1 MTTNNS
7 HKHFRVTQDST
18 CNGHVVREYRFR
30 TAARFAAWVYDGHA
44 VTDGEAFTVIFE
56 EI

>member
-30 TAARFAAWVYDGHA
+30 SIARFAAWVYDGHA
-44 VTDGEAFTVIFE
+44 VTDGEAFVVTFE